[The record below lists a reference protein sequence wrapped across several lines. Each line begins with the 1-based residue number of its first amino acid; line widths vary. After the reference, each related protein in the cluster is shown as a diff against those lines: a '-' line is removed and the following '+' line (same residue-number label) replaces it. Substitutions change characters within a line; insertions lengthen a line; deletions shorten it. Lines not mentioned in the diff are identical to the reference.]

1 MSLAL
6 GVGEVDELHSDDPRR
21 IGPYWLEKRLGAGG
35 MGCVYLGRSVG
46 GHHVAIKAIREEL
59 ADDPSF
65 RTRFAR
71 EVAAARKVNGIFTA
85 PVVDAD
91 LDGPVPWLA
100 TAYIPG
106 PSLAD
111 AVAHGGP
118 MSATSILALAAGLA
132 EGLQAIHSA
141 GIVHRDL
148 KPSNVILAEDGP
160 RLIDF
165 GISQSAGMSTLTSTG
180 MVLGS
185 PGFMSPEQAA
195 GHEVGPPS
203 DIFSLGAVLAFAAT
217 GHGPFGEGTTIELL
231 FRVVNKDPDTHDLPA
246 EIRPLIEH
254 CLVKDPLRRPTASQL
269 LVELGSPLPTA
280 TRPAEFAA
288 PLPPRLAPAPARAEP
303 AAATLKEAV
312 PGQHQ
317 DGYQTW
323 EPTATVTPWRPAYAE
338 QGGTAAAKDDRPHR
352 WPWLIG
358 FFTVLVIAA
367 AAVFVAWRA
376 GYLGSGTPTASRGS
390 PPASV
395 SSQPAS
401 PAGTA
406 RPRGA
411 ETMTALASYLTQ
423 SATVRPTVQ
432 PAIDRVRSCADSP
445 SAGQAAMQQAISARQ
460 HIVTELQG
468 LSPGDLPNGAQLI
481 STLTDAMQNSANAD
495 QYYQNWMAD
504 FVAAGSPCGSDPSQ
518 NPNFAAGQEASV
530 KATADKNAF
539 LRVWNPMA
547 PRYGQRTY
555 SPTEFLCEGSRG
567 HCRPWR

>member
-1 MSLAL
+1 M
-6 GVGEVDELHSDDPRR
+6 DELHSDDPRR
-21 IGPYWLEKRLGAGG
+21 IGPYWLEQRLGVGG
-35 MGCVYLGRSVG
+35 MGYVYLGRSIG

-59 ADDPSF
+59 ADDPVF
-65 RTRFAR
+65 RARFAR

-100 TAYIPG
+100 TTYIPG

-118 MSATSILALAAGLA
+118 LSATSILALAAGLA

-148 KPSNVILAEDGP
+148 KPSNVILAQDGP

-165 GISQSAGMSTLTSTG
+165 GISQSAGMSTLTRTG

-217 GHGPFGEGTTIELL
+217 GHGPFGEGTAVELL
-231 FRVVNKDPDTHDLPA
+231 FRIVNSDPDMHDLPA
-246 EIRPLIEH
+246 EIRPLIER
-254 CLVKDPLRRPTASQL
+254 CLVKAPRRRPTASQL
-269 LVELGSPLPTA
+269 LAELGTLLPTA
-280 TRPAEFAA
+280 VRSAERTV
-288 PLPPRLAPAPARAEP
+288 PLSPGPMPAPARAEP
-303 AAATLKEAV
+303 ATAIGKEAV

-317 DGYQTW
+317 DSYRAWG
-323 EPTATVTPWRPAYAE
+323 PTTTVTRWRPAYAG
-338 QGGTAAAKDDRPHR
+338 QDGTTTAKRRRPPR

-358 FFTVLVIAA
+358 FVMTVVVAS

-376 GYLGSGTPTASRGS
+376 GYLGGGTTATGR
-390 PPASV
+390 PP
-395 SSQPAS
+395 
-401 PAGTA
+401 
-406 RPRGA
+406 GA
-411 ETMTALASYLTQ
+411 VTMTALASHLAQ
-423 SATVRPTVQ
+423 SAAVRPIVQ
-432 PAIDRVRSCADSP
+432 PAIDRVRSCAESP
-445 SAGQAAMQQAISARQ
+445 STGQAAMQQAISTRQ

-468 LSPGDLPNGAQLI
+468 LSPAGLPSGEQLI
-481 STLTDAMQNSANAD
+481 STLTGAMQNSVIAD
-495 QYYQNWMAD
+495 RYYQSWMTD
-504 FVAAGSPCGSDPSQ
+504 FAAAGSPCSSDPSQ

-530 KATADKNAF
+530 KANADKNAF
-539 LRVWNPMA
+539 LRIWNPLA

-555 SPTEFLCEGSRG
+555 SATEF
-567 HCRPWR
+567 

>member
-1 MSLAL
+1 MRWIGGKRHSRQ
-6 GVGEVDELHSDDPRR
+6 GVGELDELHSDDPRR

-100 TAYIPG
+100 TTYIPG

-111 AVAHGGP
+111 AVAHDGP
-118 MSATSILALAAGLA
+118 LSATSVLALAAGLA

-165 GISQSAGMSTLTSTG
+165 GISQSAGMSTLTRTG
-180 MVLGS
+180 VVLGS

-217 GHGPFGEGTTIELL
+217 GHGPFGEGTTVELL
-231 FRVVNKDPDTHDLPA
+231 FRVVNNDPDTHGLPA
-246 EIRPLIEH
+246 EIRPVIER

-269 LVELGSPLPTA
+269 LAELGTPLPA
-280 TRPAEFAA
+280 AIRPAELAV
-288 PLPPRLAPAPARAEP
+288 PLPPGPVPAPTQAEP
-303 AAATLKEAV
+303 VAATRKEAV

-317 DGYQTW
+317 DSYQAW
-323 EPTATVTPWRPAYAE
+323 EPTATMTRRRPAHAG
-338 QGGTAAAKDDRPHR
+338 QGATTTAKRRRPPR

-358 FFTVLVIAA
+358 FVTVVMVAAA

-376 GYLGSGTPTASRGS
+376 GYLGGGTPAASRGS
-390 PPASV
+390 PPASPG
-395 SSQPAS
+395 SQPTGPTA
-401 PAGTA
+401 TA
-406 RPRGA
+406 RPPGA
-411 ETMTALASYLTQ
+411 ATMTALASYLAQ
-423 SATVRPTVQ
+423 SAAVRPTVQ
-432 PAIDRVRSCADSP
+432 PAIDRVRSCAESP
-445 SAGQAAMQQAISARQ
+445 STGQAAMQQAISTRQ

-468 LSPGDLPNGAQLI
+468 LSPADLPNGAQLI
-481 STLTDAMQNSANAD
+481 STLTDAMQNSVNAD
-495 QYYQNWMAD
+495 RYYQNWMAD
-504 FVAAGSPCGSDPSQ
+504 FAAAGSPCGSDPSH
-518 NPNFAAGQEASV
+518 NANFAAGQEASV
-530 KATADKNAF
+530 KATAGMNAF
-539 LRVWNPMA
+539 LRIWNPLA

-555 SPTEFLCEGSRG
+555 SATEF
-567 HCRPWR
+567 

>member
-1 MSLAL
+1 
-6 GVGEVDELHSDDPRR
+6 VGEVDELHSDDPRR

-46 GHHVAIKAIREEL
+46 GHRVAIKAIRAEL

-91 LDGPVPWLA
+91 LNGPVPWLA

-111 AVAHGGP
+111 AIAHGGP
-118 MSATSILALAAGLA
+118 LPAASILALAAGLA

-165 GISQSAGMSTLTSTG
+165 GISQSAGMSTLTCTG

-217 GHGPFGEGTTIELL
+217 GHGPFGAGTTVELL

-269 LVELGSPLPTA
+269 LAELGSPLPTA
-280 TRPAEFAA
+280 TRPAELAV
-288 PLPPRLAPAPARAEP
+288 PLPPGPAPALVPAKP
-303 AAATLKEAV
+303 AAAARKEAV

-317 DGYQTW
+317 DSYQVW
-323 EPTATVTPWRPAYAE
+323 EPTATVTPRRPAYGE
-338 QGGTAAAKDDRPHR
+338 QSGTATPKHDRPPR

-358 FFTVLVIAA
+358 FFAALVIAA
-367 AAVFVAWRA
+367 AAAVFGAWRA
-376 GYLGSGTPTASRGS
+376 GYLGSGAPAAAHGS
-390 PPASV
+390 PPAST
-395 SSQPAS
+395 SSQPAG
-401 PAGTA
+401 PTDTG
-406 RPRGA
+406 RPQGA
-411 ETMTALASYLTQ
+411 VTMTALASYLAQ

-445 SAGQAAMQQAISARQ
+445 STGQSAIQRAIGVRQ

-468 LSPGDLPNGAQLI
+468 LSPADLPNGAQLI
-481 STLTDAMQNSANAD
+481 SSLMSAMQNSVSAD
-495 QYYQNWMAD
+495 QYYQDWMGD
-504 FVAAGSPCGSDPSQ
+504 FAAAGNPCGSDPSQ
-518 NPNFAAGQEASV
+518 NSNFAAGQEASV
-530 KATADKNAF
+530 TATADKNAF
-539 LRVWNPMA
+539 LSIWNPLA

-555 SPTEFLCEGSRG
+555 SATEF
-567 HCRPWR
+567 